1 MTTLNPY
8 LVFKD
13 NCEEAF
19 NFYKVVF
26 GGVILFMG
34 RYKDV
39 PQGDKKLFPLS
50 ADEKIMH
57 ATLQIAPNTV
67 IMGCDSMETY
77 QGSTGSAN
85 NFYLYLSAASRGE
98 AYRIFNELSE
108 GGQAT
113 MPIGETFWSTHYGML
128 ADRYGIRWKITFD
141 PDKEKIH

>member
-26 GGVILFMG
+26 GGDILFMG

-57 ATLQIAPNTV
+57 ASLQIARDT
-67 IMGCDSMETY
+67 IIIGCDSMETY
-77 QGSTGSAN
+77 QGLSPGVAST
-85 NFYLYLSAASRGE
+85 FYLYISATSQDE
-98 AYRIFNELSE
+98 AYRIYNELVE
-108 GGQAT
+108 GGQAI

-128 ADRYGIRWKITFD
+128 ADRFGIHWKITFD
-141 PDKEKIH
+141 PDKKQ

>member
-1 MTTLNPY
+1 MTTLNLY

-34 RYKDV
+34 RYRDV

-57 ATLQIAPNTV
+57 ASLQIAPNTV
-67 IMGCDSMETY
+67 IMGCDSIEAY
-77 QGSTGSAN
+77 QGLTPGIAN
-85 NFYLYLSAASRGE
+85 NFYLYISTVSQDE
-98 AYRIFNELSE
+98 AYRIYNELSA
-108 GGQAT
+108 GGEAT

-141 PDKEKIH
+141 PDKKQ